1 MIITTA
7 RKPSSK
13 TRIFCKHI
21 ARFTGGK
28 YITRGKTS
36 LSMLA
41 DEPFL
46 LSVGEYKGNP
56 GSFNFFMNGK
66 CVLSIR
72 ANVSLDKDIDSGIVP
87 FIDGDSPLALA
98 FCKVTGLSNAG
109 TSERVIRINDRIEF
123 LDKGI
128 PYIILTVLGT
138 RGEVSV

>member
-13 TRIFCKHI
+13 TRIFCKHL

-36 LSMLA
+36 FSELA

-56 GSFNFFMNGK
+56 GSFSFFLNGK
-66 CVLSIR
+66 PALSIR
-72 ANVSLDKDIDSGIVP
+72 ANVSLDKEIDTGVEPI
-87 FIDGDSPLALA
+87 IDGDSPLAIA
-98 FCKVTGLSNAG
+98 FSQASGLKIGG
-109 TSERVIRINDRIEF
+109 TSERVIRIGDRIEF
-123 LDKGI
+123 LEKGI

-138 RGEVSV
+138 RGEGIV